1 MNFVVRMKATVHKD
15 DDVNWE
21 RMYDNMRK
29 GRPVQE
35 TQARELH
42 RLAGVQEGPCKVGEL
57 EEFQRVPSPKY
68 QI

>member
-1 MNFVVRMKATVHKD
+1 
-15 DDVNWE
+15 
-21 RMYDNMRK
+21 MYDNMRK